1 MSVRIFG
8 LSAAIAALAVTTVTL
23 SACGSAA
30 PVPSPPNSPAASS
43 PASSP
48 SPSSSAPASAAGH
61 APSPPLG
68 APIIIA
74 VRLGTAFTPD
84 TLTLAAGMKFQVI
97 VSPTVAPSGL
107 SFPAHCAVGTTY
119 AVNDGLLSVTCPAS
133 GGYLFTAERAG
144 TTVLSAT
151 VRPRCSPGQMCP
163 QWITDAALKLT
174 IT

>member
-23 SACGSAA
+23 SACGSATPA
-30 PVPSPPNSPAASS
+30 STPAASPAASS
-43 PASSP
+43 PAASP
-48 SPSSSAPASAAGH
+48 APSSSAPAAGH

-74 VRLGTAFTPD
+74 VHLGTAFTPD
-84 TLTLAAGMKFQVI
+84 TLSLAAGLKFQVI

-107 SFPAHCAVGTTY
+107 SFPAHCAAGTTY
-119 AVNDGLLSVTCPAS
+119 AVNDGLLSVTCPAG

>member
-1 MSVRIFG
+1 MSVRIVG
-8 LSAAIAALAVTTVTL
+8 LSAAAVAVVVVAAVAL

-30 PVPSPPNSPAASS
+30 PAASPPRS

-48 SPSSSAPASAAGH
+48 APSPSASSSPASAAGH

-84 TLTLAAGMKFQVI
+84 TLSLAAGMKFEVI

-107 SFPAHCAVGTTY
+107 SFPAHCTPGAAY
-119 AVNDGLLSVTCPAS
+119 AVNDGMLSVTCQS
-133 GGYLFTAERAG
+133 GGGYLFTAERAG
-144 TTVLSAT
+144 TTVVSAT
-151 VRPRCSPGQMCP
+151 VRPHCSPGQMCP
-163 QWITDAALKLT
+163 QWITDAALRLT